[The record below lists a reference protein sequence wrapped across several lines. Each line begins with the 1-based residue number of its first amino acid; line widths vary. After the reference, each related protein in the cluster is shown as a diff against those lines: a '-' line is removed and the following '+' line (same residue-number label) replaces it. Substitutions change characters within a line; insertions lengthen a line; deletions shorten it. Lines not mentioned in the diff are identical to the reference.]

1 MIRISDL
8 PLSLDA
14 DLPELRAKAA
24 RMLRISPDAVQALT
38 LVRQSIDARKK
49 SDVHYVCTVDLSAE
63 DEAYLV
69 LSLIHI

>member
-24 RMLRISPDAVQALT
+24 RMLRISPDAV
-38 LVRQSIDARKK
+38 
-49 SDVHYVCTVDLSAE
+49 
-63 DEAYLV
+63 
-69 LSLIHI
+69 